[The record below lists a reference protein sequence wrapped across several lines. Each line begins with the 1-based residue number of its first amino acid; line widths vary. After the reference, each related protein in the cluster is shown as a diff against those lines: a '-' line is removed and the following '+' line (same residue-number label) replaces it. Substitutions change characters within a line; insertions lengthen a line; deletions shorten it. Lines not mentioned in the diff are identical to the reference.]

1 MTLKFITRVY
11 KKTRTEE
18 YPMFE
23 GGSFFS
29 IDCVEN
35 YELIRELCS
44 FGAELVVLSPK
55 EISQEIT
62 SRVKKMYDR
71 YKKLS

>member
-1 MTLKFITRVY
+1 
-11 KKTRTEE
+11 
-18 YPMFE
+18 MFE